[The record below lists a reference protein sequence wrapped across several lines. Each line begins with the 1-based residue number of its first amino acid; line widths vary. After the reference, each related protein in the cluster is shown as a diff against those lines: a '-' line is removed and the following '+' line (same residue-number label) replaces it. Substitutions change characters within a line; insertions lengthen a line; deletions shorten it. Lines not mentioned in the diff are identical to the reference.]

1 MKKALF
7 YIISS
12 IVKEVDKVEIE
23 EKEQDGIIDF
33 TVKVAKADMGKV
45 IGKNGKVIRAIRNVV
60 KINAIKQNKK
70 INITLAESSS

>member
-1 MKKALF
+1 MKKALL

-12 IVKEVDKVEIE
+12 IVSEGDKIEIE

-33 TVKVAKADMGKV
+33 TVKVPKVDMGKV
-45 IGKNGKVIRAIRNVV
+45 IGKNGKVIRAIRNAL

-70 INITLAESSS
+70 ININLVEA

>member
-1 MKKALF
+1 MKKALL

-12 IVKEVDKVEIE
+12 IVSEGDKVEIE

-33 TVKVAKADMGKV
+33 TVKVAKADMGRV
-45 IGKNGKVIRAIRNVV
+45 IGKNGKVIRAVRNVI

-70 INITLAESSS
+70 ININLLET